1 MKPSV
6 LFIGDVNLDIQ
17 MMGLSGPI
25 LVDHEVFCGGFG
37 RSIGGSTAICAAA
50 YSSLG
55 GRAEFCG
62 LLGKD
67 EDGRFVSARLAEL
80 GVGLRL
86 LGFASGEHTGVT
98 VNFVQDSTRTQ
109 VTYLGTLGIT
119 DETDRAIEELSHFR
133 HLHISGPYGTP
144 RFLPRIAEL
153 LAAARAKGLTTSL
166 DTQWGEA
173 WAWRYLD
180 AWLPHLNWLFVNE
193 LEARSITGEE
203 EVAASW
209 LKLRGETRCPI
220 IKLGARGAYFE
231 GRSLPSPAVAVVDT
245 TGAGDSFAAGFLY
258 ASFELGLGLDEAVA
272 YAAATGALACTYA
285 GGISPFLTKESVHKL
300 LNARNEFCV

>member
-1 MKPSV
+1 MEPSV

-25 LVDHEVFCGGFG
+25 LIDHEVFCSGFG

-55 GRAEFCG
+55 GSAEFCG
-62 LLGKD
+62 VLGDD
-67 EDGRFVSARLAEL
+67 ENGRFVSARLADL
-80 GVGLRL
+80 GVDLRL
-86 LGFASGEHTGVT
+86 LNFTSEEHTGVT
-98 VNFVQDSTRTQ
+98 VNIVHDSARTQ
-109 VTYLGTLGIT
+109 VTYLGTLGLT

-173 WAWRYLD
+173 RAWRYLD
-180 AWLPHLNWLFVNE
+180 AWMPHLTWLFVNE

-203 EVAASW
+203 GVEAAW
-209 LKLRGETRCPI
+209 RKLHDSTPCPI
-220 IKLGARGAYFE
+220 IKLGPRGAFFDD
-231 GRSLPSPAVAVVDT
+231 RSLPSPAIQVVDT

-258 ASFELGLGLDEAVA
+258 ANFEMRLGLEEAVS

-285 GGISPFLTKESVHKL
+285 GGISSSLTKENVQAL
-300 LNARNEFCV
+300 LNGRNGSGL